1 MIENIYKFIIGVDFD
16 NTIISYDDL
25 LYKVAEER
33 GISVPYMVSKK
44 AIRDYIRQ
52 TPNGEIEWQRLQAIV
67 YGPRIGE
74 AKLIEGVGDFL
85 KLCKLNKIK
94 VYIISHKSVYAVQD
108 KQDVNL
114 RNAAIQWMAVNHFFG
129 DDGLGL
135 DLNSI
140 CFGAT
145 RADKIQLIKKLGCTY
160 FIDDL
165 EETFLEQCF
174 PSDILGILYSPSSLH
189 HNLINVKVMTNWR
202 EISDYFSP
210 V

>member
-25 LYKVAEER
+25 LYNVAKER

-44 AIRDYIRQ
+44 TIRDYIRQ
-52 TPNGEIEWQRLQAIV
+52 TPNGEIEWQRLQAIA

-74 AKLIEGVGDFL
+74 ARLIEGVGDFL

-94 VYIISHKSVYAVQD
+94 VYIISHKSVYAAQD
-108 KQDVNL
+108 EKNVNL
-114 RNAAIQWMAVNHFFG
+114 REAALKWMAANHFFK

-135 DLNSI
+135 DPNSVY
-140 CFGAT
+140 FGAT
-145 RADKIQLIKKLGCTY
+145 REEKIKLIKQLGCTH

-174 PSDILGILYSPSSLH
+174 PSDIHGILYSPSSLH
-189 HNLINVKVMTNWR
+189 HNLTNVKVMTTWHD
-202 EISDYFSP
+202 ISEYFSP
-210 V
+210 A